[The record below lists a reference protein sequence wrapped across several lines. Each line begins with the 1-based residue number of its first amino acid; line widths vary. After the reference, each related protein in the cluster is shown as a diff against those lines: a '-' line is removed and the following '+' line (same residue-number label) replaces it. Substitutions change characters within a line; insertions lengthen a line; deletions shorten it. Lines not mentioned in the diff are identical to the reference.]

1 MTSYTFLLICLC
13 FRIILRFF
21 IINRAYF
28 RFFFHEL
35 LATFSRAQ
43 CIDMAFLHHTLDT
56 IFLKSSPKR
65 ELKGNKKF
73 PFSNYHMK
81 QQLKSAYGAISTE
94 DYWLCS
100 IFSCTRWIDGHPL
113 RRSRIRHEI
122 HFYFK

>member
-1 MTSYTFLLICLC
+1 MNYWQLLNFVCFNTS
-13 FRIILRFF
+13 
-21 IINRAYF
+21 
-28 RFFFHEL
+28 
-35 LATFSRAQ
+35 FSRAQ
-43 CIDMAFLHHTLDT
+43 CIDMAFLYYTLDT

-73 PFSNYHMK
+73 PFSNYHLK

-100 IFSCTRWIDGHPL
+100 IFLYTQRIDGHPL